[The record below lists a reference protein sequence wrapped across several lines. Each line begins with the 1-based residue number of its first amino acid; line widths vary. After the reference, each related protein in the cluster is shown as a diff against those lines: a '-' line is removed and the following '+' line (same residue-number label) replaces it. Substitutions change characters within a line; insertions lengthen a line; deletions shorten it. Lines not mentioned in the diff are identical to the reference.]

1 MDFNLSQE
9 QEILRKAARDF
20 FSKESSGA
28 LIRAME
34 QDEKGYSPELWRKV
48 AALGWLG
55 LPYPAEH
62 GGADG
67 SFLDLAVLLEELG
80 RSLAPIPLFSTVVL
94 AGLPITKYGT
104 AAQKKAFLPGLA
116 SGEAIGAFAIAEPSS
131 SYSAKG
137 INLSAKAAGGGYK
150 LNGTKTFVENAN
162 VANVLLVAART
173 SKGRTPEEGITVF
186 MVDGSAPGVTVNKL
200 KPISL
205 EKQCEV
211 VFKNVTVGKDRI
223 LGKPGKG
230 WPIVKQA
237 MQWAIAGQA
246 ALSVGGGQGLL
257 ESTVEYVKGRVQ
269 FGRPLATLQAVQH
282 HAASIVTDVDT
293 MRLIAYEVAWLLS
306 EGRTCDQE
314 IAMAKTY
321 VANTYTR
328 MTRTAI
334 QIHGGIG
341 FTKEMNAQLYF
352 RRAKGWEQLYGG
364 PDQHREAVAR
374 SLGF

>member
-9 QEILRKAARDF
+9 QEILKKTARDF

-28 LIRAME
+28 LVRAME

-48 AALGWLG
+48 ASLGWLG
-55 LPYPAEH
+55 LPYPGEF

-67 SFLDLAVLLEELG
+67 SFLDLAALLEELG
-80 RSLAPIPLFSTVVL
+80 RSLAPVPIFGTVVL
-94 AGLPITKYGT
+94 GGLPIAKYGT
-104 AAQKKAFLPGLA
+104 AAQKKAFLPALS
-116 SGEAIGAFAIAEPSS
+116 SGESIATFAIAEPGS

-137 INLSAKAAGGGYK
+137 INLKATASGSGYK
-150 LNGTKTFVENAN
+150 LNGTKIFVENAN
-162 VANVLLVAART
+162 IANVILVAART
-173 SKGRTPEEGITVF
+173 AKGKKLEEGITVF
-186 MVDGSAPGVTVNKL
+186 IVDRMAPGVTVEAL

-205 EKQCEV
+205 EKQSEV
-211 VFKNVTVGKDRI
+211 TFKNVSVGKDRI

-230 WPIVKQA
+230 WPIVKQT

-246 ALSVGGGQGLL
+246 VMAAGGAQGLL
-257 ESTVEYVKGRVQ
+257 ETTVEYTKGRVQ
-269 FGRPLATLQAVQH
+269 FGRPIATLQAVQH
-282 HAASIVTDVDT
+282 HAANIVMDVDT
-293 MRLIAYEVAWLLS
+293 MRLVAYEAAWLLS
-306 EGRTCDQE
+306 EGRPCDQE
-314 IAMAKTY
+314 IAMAKGY
-321 VANTYTR
+321 VANAYTR
-328 MTRTAI
+328 MTREAI

-364 PDQHREAVAR
+364 PDQQREIVAQ